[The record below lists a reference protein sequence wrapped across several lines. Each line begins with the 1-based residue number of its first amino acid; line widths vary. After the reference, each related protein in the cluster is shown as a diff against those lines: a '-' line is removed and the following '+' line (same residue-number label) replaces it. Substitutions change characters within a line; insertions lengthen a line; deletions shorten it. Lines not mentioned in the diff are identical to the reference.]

1 MTRPAVRWLPAIGFT
16 ALIAAIGWLDY
27 TTGPEFGFSLFYL
40 LPIGAC
46 AWYVG
51 RVPGMA
57 IAVVASAFS
66 LVAAL
71 GWEEQFQLITAWNAF
86 TRLVI
91 FVALAFLVALARSDR
106 DRLHALNE
114 QLAAALGT
122 ETDLARTDRLT
133 ELANSRRFLEEL
145 AVEMRSETRPVCVAF
160 IDIDNFKS
168 INDHYGH
175 AAGDEFLRRSA
186 SAIAE
191 ATRSSDVIARM
202 GGDEFAVLF
211 RRVSPEDAAK
221 AASRIIQRIRHV
233 GDAWP
238 DARAGASIG
247 VAWFPAPPATPD
259 EILKAAD
266 AAMYAAK
273 AAGKGAVRV
282 IFGTPVEAIMT
293 GVD

>member
-1 MTRPAVRWLPAIGFT
+1 MTRPAVRWLSAIGFT

-40 LPIGAC
+40 LPIAAC
-46 AWYVG
+46 AWYFG
-51 RVPGMA
+51 REAG
-57 IAVVASAFS
+57 IAVAV
-66 LVAAL
+66 LAAVSWFAAEL
-71 GWEEQFQLITAWNAF
+71 GWKNLQLIIAWNAF

-91 FVALAFLVALARSDR
+91 YAALAFLVALARSDR
-106 DRLHALNE
+106 DRLRALNE
-114 QLAAALGT
+114 KLAAALGA

-145 AVEMRSETRPVCVAF
+145 TAEMRSETRPVCVAC
-160 IDIDNFKS
+160 IDIDYFKAV
-168 INDHYGH
+168 NDRYGH

-186 SAIAE
+186 AAIAE

-221 AASRIIQRIRHV
+221 AASRIVERIRQV
-233 GDAWP
+233 GEAWP
-238 DARAGASIG
+238 AARAGASVG
-247 VAWFPAPPATPD
+247 VAWFPTPPATPD

-273 AAGKGAVRV
+273 AAGKGVVRV

-293 GVD
+293 GVE